1 MFDGRNPEV
10 SQASSVWF
18 YHVIYQIIYQ
28 NELDLSCRINLLILQ
43 AQSGIRCHGQPAARK
58 TYLIWGCTFAAAV
71 THHAEHAS
79 GAGAEIRPFELDSVS
94 TDVKKITA

>member
-1 MFDGRNPEV
+1 MAGIRNME
-10 SQASSVWF
+10 AISVGF
-18 YHVIYQIIYQ
+18 CHGPRK
-28 NELDLSCRINLLILQ
+28 NTLDLSCRINLLILQ
-43 AQSGIRCHGQPAARK
+43 AQSGSRWHGQPVARK

-94 TDVKKITA
+94 TDVKKIIA